1 MIGIAIA
8 LIVLAGDPVIPN
20 PHEGDPLGITASRVE
35 AEASSEEVETQ
46 EFAQSREVWMD
57 SVEEWRPLVAGHFP
71 PEAVDTALCLMELES
86 GGNPNAQNPSSG
98 ASGLFQVLPSW
109 ADNFDMRPVD
119 LFVPEKNVYVA
130 RQLYDDG
137 GWGHWSPWNRGECH

>member
-1 MIGIAIA
+1 MTLIAIA
-8 LIVLAGDPVIPN
+8 LIVLAGTPEHTSPEKLRMEAAESIAIDRD
-20 PHEGDPLGITASRVE
+20 EATTESVE
-35 AEASSEEVETQ
+35 

-71 PEAVDTALCLMELES
+71 PEAVDTALCLMERES
-86 GGNPNAQNPSSG
+86 AGNPNAQNPSSG

-109 ADNFDMRPVD
+109 ADNFGFRPVD
-119 LFVPEKNVYVA
+119 LFVPEHNVYVA

-137 GWGHWSPWNRGECH
+137 GWGHWSPWNRGECR